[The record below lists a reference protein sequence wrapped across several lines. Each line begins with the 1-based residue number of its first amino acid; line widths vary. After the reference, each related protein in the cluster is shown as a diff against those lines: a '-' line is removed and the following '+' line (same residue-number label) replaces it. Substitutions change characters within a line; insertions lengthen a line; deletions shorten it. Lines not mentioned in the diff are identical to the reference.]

1 MRILFATDGSPGAGH
16 AAELLAG
23 IGPLDGASLEVL
35 HVVEAEPPFWDASDV
50 DPGEEDALRGIRAEL
65 EAEGARF
72 LADARRRLEAAG
84 WNVCETTR
92 SGAPAAQILAHAA
105 ESGATLVVLGATG
118 MHEGSDALLGRTAR
132 RVLKNAEGAVL
143 VARSRAEREGKL
155 RVLFPFDGSAA
166 SAEAEGAV
174 RALAPACDRLTLLSV
189 LTVAT
194 TLYRYDLVERMSTT
208 WRTHRARVEREL
220 QAIADRVRTDDLEV
234 EVRLLDGG
242 TDAADEILEATRLLQ
257 PDITVV
263 GHSGKG
269 GLRKLVLG
277 SVSAALAERASCSV
291 WIAAG
296 PAGDD
301 AD

>member
-1 MRILFATDGSPGAGH
+1 MRILFATDGSPGAEH
-16 AAELLAG
+16 AADLLAG
-23 IGPLDGASLEVL
+23 IGPLDGATLEVL
-35 HVVEAEPPFWDASDV
+35 HVVEAEPPFWDVSDV

-65 EAEGARF
+65 EAEGAKF
-72 LADARRRLEAAG
+72 VANAARRLEAAG
-84 WNVCETTR
+84 WKLDRATR

-105 ESGATLVVLGATG
+105 ETGASVVVLGATG

-143 VARSRAEREGKL
+143 VARPRADRQGKL
-155 RVLFPFDGSAA
+155 RVLFPFDGSPA
-166 SAEAEGAV
+166 SAAAEGAI
-174 RALAPACDRLTLLSV
+174 RALAPACERLTLLSV

-194 TLYRYDLVERMSTT
+194 TLYRYDLVERMSAT

-220 QAIADRVRTDDLEV
+220 QAIADRVRTEDLEV

-242 TDAADEILEATRLLQ
+242 TDAADEVLEATRLLQ

-277 SVSAALAERASCSV
+277 SVSAALAERASSSV
-291 WIAAG
+291 WIAAA
-296 PAGDD
+296 PADD
-301 AD
+301 G